1 MANTLA
7 NLIEPYH
14 RVGHVFQGRYKGIH
28 VEKESYLLELS
39 RYVVLNPVRAFMVR
53 DVFDWLWSNYR
64 ATIGYEQAPSWL
76 HSEWILSVF
85 GSQTTKAIEAYK
97 HFVSA
102 GRGHPSP
109 WLDLRNQAY
118 LGSEHFVANL
128 QAGIGEVIDLSEIPR
143 SQRRPKPLELD
154 EYKRCSRSRN
164 DAITKAYASG
174 GYTLKEIGT
183 FFDLHYTRVSR
194 IISMAKDK
202 T

>member
-1 MANTLA
+1 
-7 NLIEPYH
+7 
-14 RVGHVFQGRYKGIH
+14 
-28 VEKESYLLELS
+28 
-39 RYVVLNPVRAFMVR
+39 MVK
-53 DVFDWLWSNYR
+53 DVFDRPWSNYR

-76 HSEWILSVF
+76 HSEWIISVF
-85 GSQTTKAIEAYK
+85 GSQKTKAIEAYK
-97 HFVSA
+97 HFVSS
-102 GRGHPSP
+102 GRGYPSP
-109 WLDLRNQAY
+109 WLFLRNQVY
-118 LGSEHFVANL
+118 LGSEHFVVKL
-128 QAGIGEVIDLSEIPR
+128 QAGIGEDTDLSEIPR

>member
-1 MANTLA
+1 
-7 NLIEPYH
+7 
-14 RVGHVFQGRYKGIH
+14 
-28 VEKESYLLELS
+28 
-39 RYVVLNPVRAFMVR
+39 MVR
-53 DVFDWLWSNYR
+53 DVFDWPWSNYL

-85 GSQTTKAIEAYK
+85 RSQKTKAIEAYK

-102 GRGHPSP
+102 GRGHPSL

-118 LGSEHFVANL
+118 LGSEHFVAKL
-128 QAGIGEVIDLSEIPR
+128 QAGIGEDIDLSEIPS

-154 EYKRCSRSRN
+154 EYKLCSRSRN

-183 FFDLHYTRVSR
+183 CFDLHYSRVSR